1 MSQKTR
7 RYRQLQKVESPKKK
21 VVRVTRDQN
30 LHIMPLPIKLQATDA
45 MAKAFEA
52 IENRRDVV
60 VLGTRKES
68 EPMLVA
74 DNFYSAERMKDE
86 DPFKLSVAR

>member
-1 MSQKTR
+1 MLDMSQKTR

-45 MAKAFEA
+45 MAKAFE
-52 IENRRDVV
+52 NRRDVV